1 MPRITNIKIRRGTE
15 QEWISIDP
23 ILSLGELGYETTN
36 NVLKVGDGVKTW
48 TELGVQSLYSPIR
61 LDSDGNFLNNTS
73 IRSPEI
79 DFTISGSTEIFS
91 VPENSMFFINS
102 MEILTTKLYLKDET
116 PSIKIGNQFNDSLYY
131 QETFVS
137 INDLGARHII
147 EDPKNGAEEGFT
159 IIASVVSPSTAEIHK
174 GYVIINGILFTLA
187 PTPTLTPTLP
197 PPTPTPTLPPPTP
210 TPTPTPTPI

>member
-15 QEWISIDP
+15 QEWLFTNP

-36 NVLKVGDGVKTW
+36 NILKVGDGVKTW
-48 TELGVQSLYSPIR
+48 SELGVQSLYSPIR

-79 DFTISGSTEIFS
+79 DFTTSGQTEIFS

-102 MEILTTKLYLKDET
+102 MEILTTNLYLKDEA
-116 PSIKIGNQFNDSLYY
+116 PSIKVGNQFNDSEYY

-147 EDPKNGAEEGFT
+147 EDPQNGAEEGST
-159 IIASVVSPSTAEIHK
+159 VIVSVINPSTAETHK
-174 GYVIINGILFTLA
+174 GYCIINGVLFTLNRIYI
-187 PTPTLTPTLP
+187 
-197 PPTPTPTLPPPTP
+197 PTPTPTFVPTP
-210 TPTPTPTPI
+210 TPTPV